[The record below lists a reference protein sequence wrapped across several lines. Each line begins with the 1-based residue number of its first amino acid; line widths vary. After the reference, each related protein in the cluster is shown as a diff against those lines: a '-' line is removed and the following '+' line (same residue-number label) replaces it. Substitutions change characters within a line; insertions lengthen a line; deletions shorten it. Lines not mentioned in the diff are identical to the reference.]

1 MPTPP
6 PPFRS
11 VGDFIRSQ
19 RELMSLSMRQLA
31 EMAQVSNP
39 YLSQIERGVYKPS
52 AQVLKGIA
60 DALDMSAE
68 TLYREAGLLDDSLE
82 RPAVS
87 VEDAIRVDPRLTQEG
102 KQALIQVY
110 QGLTA
115 AQPVPQPASA
125 RTPRTA
131 APASK
136 SRAANPTKR
145 TTPAKPARKTSAKT
159 ATRKATT
166 RKAKRPNR

>member
-1 MPTPP
+1 MPAPL

-82 RPAVS
+82 RPVLS

-110 QGLTA
+110 QGLIA
-115 AQPVPQPASA
+115 AQPMPAARGPVP
-125 RTPRTA
+125 
-131 APASK
+131 K
-136 SRAANPTKR
+136 SRAAATASK
-145 TTPAKPARKTSAKT
+145 TAASKPARKTPAKT
-159 ATRKATT
+159 APRKSTT
-166 RKAKRPNR
+166 RKPKSPKR

>member
-110 QGLTA
+110 QGLIA
-115 AQPVPQPASA
+115 AQPMPAA
-125 RTPRTA
+125 RGPV
-131 APASK
+131 
-136 SRAANPTKR
+136 
-145 TTPAKPARKTSAKT
+145 PARKTAAKAASRRT
-159 ATRKATT
+159 PTRKP
-166 RKAKRPNR
+166 KSPKR

>member
-1 MPTPP
+1 M
-6 PPFRS
+6 
-11 VGDFIRSQ
+11 
-19 RELMSLSMRQLA
+19 
-31 EMAQVSNP
+31 
-39 YLSQIERGVYKPS
+39 YKPS

-60 DALDMSAE
+60 DALDISAE
-68 TLYREAGLLDDSLE
+68 TLYREAGLLDDAVE

-110 QGLTA
+110 QGLIA
-115 AQPVPQPASA
+115 AQPAPRPA
-125 RTPRTA
+125 TPRGARTA

-136 SRAANPTKR
+136 SRAA
-145 TTPAKPARKTSAKT
+145 
-159 ATRKATT
+159 T